1 LPSLLSVKLLSL
13 YFSLAIFIL
22 KYMKF
27 TIVGSGYVGFSL
39 AILISQ
45 SHSVIAVDNDVKIVD
60 QINKNISPI
69 DDNLIDDFLKNN
81 SLNLSAS
88 TEGKKAFL
96 ESDYIIVCVP
106 TNFNSEI
113 NNFDTS
119 IVDSV
124 IREILE
130 VNKGAT
136 IIIKST
142 VPVGFTHSMRI
153 KYSFENIFFSPEF
166 LREGN
171 ALHDNLYPSRII
183 VGGNSIVAKNFGKIL
198 KDLSL
203 KNKKNIPLEFMK
215 SEEAEAVKLFANTYL
230 AMRIA
235 YFNELDSYCELNGFN
250 TESIIRGIGHDP
262 RIGNYYNNPS
272 FGYGGY
278 CLPKDSQQLLKN
290 YENIPNKLIKA
301 TVEANIIRKDFISN
315 QIINLK
321 PNIVGI
327 YRLVMKKN
335 SVNFRDSAIQGIIER
350 INKNDIEVIIYEP
363 NLLDQ
368 FFLGVK
374 VVNNLDK
381 FLSKAD
387 LIVANRLSKELNHVS
402 NKVYSRDLFG
412 EN

>member
-1 LPSLLSVKLLSL
+1 
-13 YFSLAIFIL
+13 
-22 KYMKF
+22 MKF
-27 TIVGSGYVGFSL
+27 AIVGSGYVGFSL
-39 AILISQ
+39 AVLLSQ
-45 SHSVIAVDNDVKIVD
+45 AHSVLAIDNDVDVVD

-69 DDNLIDDFLKNN
+69 DDNLIDDYLKNN
-81 SLNLSAS
+81 NLNLSAS
-88 TEGKKAFL
+88 TVGKKTFL
-96 ESDYIIVCVP
+96 ESDYIIICVP
-106 TNFNSEI
+106 TNFNPET

-124 IREILE
+124 VKEILE
-130 VNKGAT
+130 VNKSAT

-142 VPVGFTHSMRI
+142 VPVGFTQSMRI
-153 KYSFENIFFSPEF
+153 KHSFENIYFSPEF

-171 ALHDNLYPSRII
+171 ALQDNLYPSRII
-183 VGGNSIVAKNFGKIL
+183 VGGNSTTAKKFGEIL

-203 KNKKNIPLEFMK
+203 KAEENIPLEFMG

-235 YFNELDSYCELNGFN
+235 YYNELDSYCELKGLN
-250 TESIIRGIGHDP
+250 TESVIRGVGYDS

-301 TVEANIIRKDFISN
+301 TVEANAVRKDFIAN
-315 QIINLK
+315 QIIKLK

-350 INKNDIEVIIYEP
+350 IQKSGIELIIYEP
-363 NLLDQ
+363 NVLDQ

-374 VVNNLDK
+374 IINNFDE
-381 FLSKAD
+381 FVRIAD

-402 NKVYSRDLFG
+402 NKVYSRDLFR

>member
-1 LPSLLSVKLLSL
+1 
-13 YFSLAIFIL
+13 
-22 KYMKF
+22 MKF
-27 TIVGSGYVGFSL
+27 AIVGSGYVGFSL
-39 AILISQ
+39 AVLLSQ
-45 SHSVIAVDNDVKIVD
+45 AHSVLAIDNDVDVVD

-69 DDNLIDDFLKNN
+69 DDNLIDDYLKNN
-81 SLNLSAS
+81 NLNLSAS
-88 TEGKKAFL
+88 TVGKKAFL
-96 ESDYIIVCVP
+96 ESDYIIICVP
-106 TNFNSEI
+106 TNFNPET

-124 IREILE
+124 VKEILE
-130 VNKGAT
+130 VNKSAT

-142 VPVGFTHSMRI
+142 VPVGFTQSMRI
-153 KYSFENIFFSPEF
+153 KHSFENIYFSPEF

-171 ALHDNLYPSRII
+171 ALQDNLYPSRII
-183 VGGNSIVAKNFGKIL
+183 VGGNSTTAKKFGEIL

-203 KNKKNIPLEFMK
+203 KAEENIPLEFMG

-235 YFNELDSYCELNGFN
+235 YYNELDSYCELKGLN
-250 TESIIRGIGHDP
+250 TESVIRGVGYDS

-301 TVEANIIRKDFISN
+301 TVEANAVRKDFIAN
-315 QIINLK
+315 QIIKLK

-350 INKNDIEVIIYEP
+350 IQKSGIELIIYEP
-363 NLLDQ
+363 NVLDQ

-374 VVNNLDK
+374 IINNFDE
-381 FLSKAD
+381 FVRIAD

-402 NKVYSRDLFG
+402 NKVYSRDLFR

>member
-1 LPSLLSVKLLSL
+1 
-13 YFSLAIFIL
+13 
-22 KYMKF
+22 MKF
-27 TIVGSGYVGFSL
+27 AIVGSGYVGFSL
-39 AILISQ
+39 AVLLSQ
-45 SHSVIAVDNDVKIVD
+45 AHSVLAIDNDVDVVD

-69 DDNLIDDFLKNN
+69 DDNLIDDYLKNN
-81 SLNLSAS
+81 NLNLSAS
-88 TEGKKAFL
+88 TVGKKAFL
-96 ESDYIIVCVP
+96 ESDYIIICVP
-106 TNFNSEI
+106 TNFNPET

-124 IREILE
+124 VKEILE
-130 VNKGAT
+130 VNKSAT

-142 VPVGFTHSMRI
+142 VPVGFTQSMRI
-153 KYSFENIFFSPEF
+153 KHSFENIYFSPEF

-171 ALHDNLYPSRII
+171 ALQDNLYPSRII
-183 VGGNSIVAKNFGKIL
+183 VGGNSTAAKKFGEIL

-203 KNKKNIPLEFMK
+203 KAEENIPLEFMG

-235 YFNELDSYCELNGFN
+235 YYNELDSYCELKGLN
-250 TESIIRGIGHDP
+250 TESVIRGVGYDS

-301 TVEANIIRKDFISN
+301 TVEANAVRKDFIAN
-315 QIINLK
+315 QIIKLK

-350 INKNDIEVIIYEP
+350 IQKSGIELIIYEP
-363 NLLDQ
+363 NVLDQ

-374 VVNNLDK
+374 IINNFDE
-381 FLSKAD
+381 FVRIAD

-402 NKVYSRDLFG
+402 NKVYSRDLFR

>member
-1 LPSLLSVKLLSL
+1 
-13 YFSLAIFIL
+13 
-22 KYMKF
+22 M
-27 TIVGSGYVGFSL
+27 
-39 AILISQ
+39 
-45 SHSVIAVDNDVKIVD
+45 
-60 QINKNISPI
+60 
-69 DDNLIDDFLKNN
+69 
-81 SLNLSAS
+81 
-88 TEGKKAFL
+88 
-96 ESDYIIVCVP
+96 ESDYIIICVP
-106 TNFNSEI
+106 TNFNPET

-124 IREILE
+124 VKEILE
-130 VNKGAT
+130 VNKSAT

-142 VPVGFTHSMRI
+142 VPVGFTQSMRI
-153 KYSFENIFFSPEF
+153 KHSFENIYFSPEF

-171 ALHDNLYPSRII
+171 ALQDNLYPSRII
-183 VGGNSIVAKNFGKIL
+183 VGGNSTAAKKFGEIL

-203 KNKKNIPLEFMK
+203 KAEENIPLEFMG

-235 YFNELDSYCELNGFN
+235 YYNELDSYCELKGLN
-250 TESIIRGIGHDP
+250 TESVIRGVGYDS

-272 FGYGGY
+272 FGYGWY

-301 TVEANIIRKDFISN
+301 TVEANAVRKDFIAN
-315 QIINLK
+315 QIIKLK

-350 INKNDIEVIIYEP
+350 IQKSGIELIIYEP
-363 NLLDQ
+363 NVLDQ

-374 VVNNLDK
+374 IINNFDE
-381 FLSKAD
+381 FVRIAD

-402 NKVYSRDLFG
+402 NKVYSRDLFR